1 MLMQLC
7 LKKTGR
13 SEKDSRMEARTNLM
27 KCFVKW
33 IPLNTH
39 VRANKTLTCLKGLE
53 VGSKGV

>member
-1 MLMQLC
+1 VMQLC
-7 LKKTGR
+7 LKKIGR
-13 SEKDSRMEARTNLM
+13 SEKDSRMEARTNSM

-39 VRANKTLTCLKGLE
+39 VRANKTLTCLKGSE